1 MIVGWRLQTSSAKL
15 LFIWSTFCKEYVQL
29 VVFQLYTSHH
39 ICMKIMFFFCIC
51 MCISADSEHVY
62 HCNNFVL
69 RSLTLSPLNFYLVC
83 LESPFSVY
91 FTQESA
97 LFISSY
103 NDLFYY
109 YEVCWG
115 QRTVG
120 WFHNRI
126 LLFIF
131 HSRETLKV
139 IYC

>member
-1 MIVGWRLQTSSAKL
+1 MASADVIREAALYLEYFLQGVCSAGCL
-15 LFIWSTFCKEYVQL
+15 S
-29 VVFQLYTSHH
+29 VVYISPYLHENNV
-39 ICMKIMFFFCIC
+39 FFCIC

-62 HCNNFVL
+62 HCNIFVL

-103 NDLFYY
+103 TDLFYY